1 MEPSIL
7 SLIPPVVT
15 IALAIITKRIF
26 IALGAGILLGALLH
40 SQGDVVAAVTF
51 VGEIATG
58 LVYAEGE
65 ITEEMYISV
74 FVLLLGVL
82 TAYIYVSGGLTA
94 FADWAVR
101 RVRTRFQAHLVPIIL
116 GIVIFF
122 DDAFSCLVGGNV
134 SRPITDRHRIS
145 RAKLSYLVD
154 STAAPV
160 IILTPISG
168 WAAFIAAT
176 MGTIFAANEITAYN
190 GYEAFLLSIPTNYY
204 AITALVFVF
213 LVAFFGLSFGP
224 MRRHDELATDEGVLF
239 DDSHGPIPGETA
251 HNLPTRDN
259 GRVADLLLPVLTLI
273 GVTVAGAAWLGI
285 SNTDGPLTVMAFLEN
300 AEVIKALFY
309 GGLAACLVAG
319 VRLLLRRTPPA
330 LMGRATL
337 SGIKSM
343 LTAVAVVFLAW
354 MTAEIIAELGIGEY
368 IAGLIDGVLTFS
380 LLPVMLFLTASFI
393 SFSMGSTFGTF
404 GLLLPI
410 SAEIVA
416 TVDIGLLIPAFGAVL
431 AGAIFGDHT
440 SPLSDTTILS
450 SIGSGIHLMDHVTT
464 QLPYA
469 FVCSAASAVGYVVLG
484 FTRNPYVGLLVTLAT
499 LAVATLVLKRRYSTD
514 VRGAGVAEPASVAG
528 SQPPA
533 AEGRPS

>member
-1 MEPSIL
+1 VEPSIL

-15 IALAIITKRIF
+15 IALAIVTKRIF
-26 IALGAGILLGALLH
+26 IALGTGIVLGALLY
-40 SQGDVVAAVTF
+40 SQWDVAAAATF
-51 VGEIATG
+51 IGEIAAG

-65 ITEEMYISV
+65 ITEEMYISA

-82 TAYIYVSGGLTA
+82 TAFIYVSGGLKA
-94 FADWAVR
+94 FADWAIR
-101 RVRTRFQAHLVPIIL
+101 RVRTRAQAHLVPIVL
-116 GIVIFF
+116 GFIIFF

-134 SRPITDRHRIS
+134 SRTITDRHRVS

-168 WAAFIAAT
+168 WAAFIATT
-176 MGTIFAANEITAYN
+176 MAGIFTANQITEYN

-204 AITALVFVF
+204 AITALVFVVV
-213 LVAFFGLSFGP
+213 VAFFGLSFGP
-224 MRRHDELATDEGVLF
+224 MRRHDELATEEGVLF
-239 DDSHGPIPGETA
+239 DDSHGSVPGETG
-251 HNLPTRDN
+251 HNLPTGDN
-259 GRVADLLLPVLTLI
+259 GRVGDLLIPVLTLI
-273 GVTVAGAAWLGI
+273 GITVAGAAWLGI
-285 SNTDGPLTVMAFLEN
+285 ANTDGPLTVMGVLEN

-309 GGLAACLVAG
+309 GGLAACVVAA
-319 VRLLLRRTPPA
+319 VLLLTRRTSLS

-337 SGIKSM
+337 SGIRSM

-354 MTAEIIAELGIGEY
+354 MTAEIIGELGIGEY
-368 IAGLIDGVLTFS
+368 VAGLIDGVLTFS
-380 LLPVMLFLTASFI
+380 LLPVLLFLAASFI

-410 SAEIVA
+410 SAEMVA
-416 TVDIGLLIPAFGAVL
+416 AVDIGLLIPAFGAVL

-469 FVCSAASAVGYVVLG
+469 FVCSGASVVGYLVLG
-484 FTRNPYVGLLVTLAT
+484 FTRSSLVGLLAT
-499 LAVATLVLKRRYSTD
+499 LAALAVAAFVLIRRYSTD
-514 VRGAGVAEPASVAG
+514 MSGVPPAEVAEATGTETSVAR
-528 SQPPA
+528 
-533 AEGRPS
+533 GR